1 MLRVASWC
9 GTRCASLDGVTMGIS
24 MPRAR
29 LSWGLAARVA
39 ALKPGVAMLL
49 GLALLLVTAPAARAA
64 SVTALYLFSTFSTDP
79 SYSGGVTTPFTL
91 TGTGGVSLGL
101 NAFAVATSQTGLGA
115 LESVSAFIDATVTY
129 QSHSGRIDVG
139 EPGVDTPDGLG
150 ARVNSEVGRLD
161 DVGFVAEGDDAA
173 LNIDL

>member
-1 MLRVASWC
+1 MFRVASSR

-79 SYSGGVTTPFTL
+79 SHSTTPFTL

-101 NAFAVATSQTGLGA
+101 S
-115 LESVSAFIDATVTY
+115 
-129 QSHSGRIDVG
+129 
-139 EPGVDTPDGLG
+139 PP
-150 ARVNSEVGRLD
+150 
-161 DVGFVAEGDDAA
+161 
-173 LNIDL
+173 